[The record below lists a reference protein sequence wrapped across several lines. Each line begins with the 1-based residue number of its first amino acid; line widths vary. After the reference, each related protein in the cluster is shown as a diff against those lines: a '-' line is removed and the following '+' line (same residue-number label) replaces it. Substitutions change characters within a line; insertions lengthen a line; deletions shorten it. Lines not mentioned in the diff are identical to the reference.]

1 MAKCDQVGGG
11 GSARLADL
19 GYQPKDRQTDSPG
32 IELVCGPKTISD
44 KPTEAASSNDTISG
58 FGCKSK
64 LKLKTGV
71 VRDIVRDLNTNI
83 SNEIIREKI
92 DFEKSNNE
100 IISDVQCPLSSDILN
115 SKPVPVKDR
124 RSELKYDDCLIQPK
138 REIFRQ
144 LDLKDEPDS
153 KRTYCHTRLQR
164 NIENSLKND
173 IDCQT
178 QPKPDDK
185 NMLLKQVMINNI
197 NNKISPK
204 NKKLKTPVKTKLT
217 SASINKI
224 LKPSPKAKSIKKPSK
239 SKVRDIIRDF
249 EGKIV
254 PTNSSL
260 SPLRKERKSRVGR
273 KGNLS
278 KFEVPSNQPDIRIFM
293 KGSNNRDKSPN
304 EDRENDI

>member
-1 MAKCDQVGGG
+1 
-11 GSARLADL
+11 
-19 GYQPKDRQTDSPG
+19 
-32 IELVCGPKTISD
+32 
-44 KPTEAASSNDTISG
+44 
-58 FGCKSK
+58 
-64 LKLKTGV
+64 
-71 VRDIVRDLNTNI
+71 
-83 SNEIIREKI
+83 
-92 DFEKSNNE
+92 
-100 IISDVQCPLSSDILN
+100 
-115 SKPVPVKDR
+115 
-124 RSELKYDDCLIQPK
+124 
-138 REIFRQ
+138 
-144 LDLKDEPDS
+144 
-153 KRTYCHTRLQR
+153 
-164 NIENSLKND
+164 
-173 IDCQT
+173 
-178 QPKPDDK
+178 
-185 NMLLKQVMINNI
+185 MINNI